1 MNNTLSYKGLTAKI
15 EFSADDNV
23 FVGRVLGIDEIVVF
37 HGSTVEELKSEMRE
51 MIDFYLETC
60 EKKGKKPEKAY
71 SGKILFRFPPELHA
85 AIAKRA
91 EILGKSIN
99 EYGREAFEQAVQA
112 DMPNET
118 VQFINWRTLIKD
130 KFESYKLDKEIAG
143 KLFHSSSSGEG
154 AYFLVFDAS
163 FACSSNEL
171 QDNII
176 KTLQELGKQKDEV
189 EKSAT

>member
-85 AIAKRA
+85 VIAQRA
-91 EILGKSIN
+91 KILGKSIN
-99 EYGREAFEQAVQA
+99 EYGREVFENTLYKEEVSRAEIQTPFSAAVEAIRDITNQAA
-112 DMPNET
+112 
-118 VQFINWRTLIKD
+118 KHA
-130 KFESYKLDKEIAG
+130 KEYEAEVG
-143 KLFHSSSSGEG
+143 K
-154 AYFLVFDAS
+154 
-163 FACSSNEL
+163 
-171 QDNII
+171 
-176 KTLQELGKQKDEV
+176 K
-189 EKSAT
+189 